1 MDRGAAARPARR
13 VNDQPQR
20 DHFSIVPEFVVFCEN
35 ARAIQIYT
43 LAERAQCS
51 QDTVDRAIKF
61 LTALGA
67 LTYIPGGPGR
77 ANVYTLK
84 VAALTRVQ
92 VAAPTRVGSRTDA
105 GTGSRTHAALT
116 KANNENHE
124 PDLAISRS
132 RWKNRDYWD
141 AIETVFNHRPHPE
154 SGQTGVWG
162 RLAKMAQD
170 LGDDPAEIVQ
180 RAAAWTVG
188 DVWQGWKVPP
198 RLTPAALLKHYQWLG
213 SDVAQASEAELDAWR
228 MQWRRASRQAA
239 LTDNPRTASPDRKRL
254 LHAVPS

>member
-1 MDRGAAARPARR
+1 
-13 VNDQPQR
+13 
-20 DHFSIVPEFVVFCEN
+20 
-35 ARAIQIYT
+35 
-43 LAERAQCS
+43 
-51 QDTVDRAIKF
+51 
-61 LTALGA
+61 
-67 LTYIPGGPGR
+67 
-77 ANVYTLK
+77 
-84 VAALTRVQ
+84 
-92 VAAPTRVGSRTDA
+92 
-105 GTGSRTHAALT
+105 
-116 KANNENHE
+116 
-124 PDLAISRS
+124 
-132 RWKNRDYWD
+132 
-141 AIETVFNHRPHPE
+141 
-154 SGQTGVWG
+154 
-162 RLAKMAQD
+162 MAQD